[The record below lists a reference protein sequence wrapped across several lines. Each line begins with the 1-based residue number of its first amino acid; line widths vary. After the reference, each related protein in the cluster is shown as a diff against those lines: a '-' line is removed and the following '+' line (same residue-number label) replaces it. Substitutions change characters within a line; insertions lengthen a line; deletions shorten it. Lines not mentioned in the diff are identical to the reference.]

1 MLKAATHI
9 VSLHRVSNCL
19 PQSKNIEFLSIL
31 LYDFL
36 FFNRENFEQSWT
48 KPTSITNTFSIQR
61 IATKSCHPHCQP
73 WHGLITVFLNQGAAP
88 FLLLRQL
95 LIRISL
101 SSICL
106 HDFSFE
112 FDTPSNY
119 WQSVLNSS
127 RHSVLSHFLVLIVP
141 SRRRC
146 SIQNELVCVDLS
158 NESTRL

>member
-9 VSLHRVSNCL
+9 VNLHRVSNCL
-19 PQSKNIEFLSIL
+19 PQSKNIEFLSVL

-36 FFNRENFEQSWT
+36 FFDRENFESWT

-61 IATKSCHPHCQP
+61 IATKSCHLHCQP

-101 SSICL
+101 PPFAYFSS
-106 HDFSFE
+106 E